1 MARRPKKLPESRL
14 PDLVLRD
21 FRRLRRQ
28 REEREEVAASNRI
41 RPEAALQVAE
51 GTLVVEQ
58 GNDDAFRRGMLTL
71 PQPRVPAARRRPDR
85 RRMPPEDLDSLRLLA
100 LAEPEAGEPQEHG
113 RSSRL
118 GPKELVGTGKFM
130 VARRLGRAM
139 FSRKNIGGEPQKCE
153 KCGSE
158 KIFFVQHSHGNYPIL
173 DYVCP
178 KCDLGGDEGV
188 PDWYVHPT
196 GEDDA
201 PEK

>member
-1 MARRPKKLPESRL
+1 MLPLPKPC
-14 PDLVLRD
+14 
-21 FRRLRRQ
+21 
-28 REEREEVAASNRI
+28 
-41 RPEAALQVAE
+41 
-51 GTLVVEQ
+51 
-58 GNDDAFRRGMLTL
+58 
-71 PQPRVPAARRRPDR
+71 VPAARGRPDR
-85 RRMPPEDLDSLRLLA
+85 GRVPPEDLDAVRLLA

-113 RSSRL
+113 RPSRL
-118 GPKELVGTGKFM
+118 GPKELADTGKFM
-130 VARRLGRAM
+130 VARRLGRSM

-196 GEDDA
+196 GEDA
-201 PEK
+201 PDK